1 LRKAQEDR
9 FEGARR
15 GNLSKAA
22 CAKPRMR
29 QRGKNYALTDREPG
43 PDKEVLGV
51 KEGRKLLMRL
61 SHR

>member
-1 LRKAQEDR
+1 
-9 FEGARR
+9 
-15 GNLSKAA
+15 
-22 CAKPRMR
+22 MR